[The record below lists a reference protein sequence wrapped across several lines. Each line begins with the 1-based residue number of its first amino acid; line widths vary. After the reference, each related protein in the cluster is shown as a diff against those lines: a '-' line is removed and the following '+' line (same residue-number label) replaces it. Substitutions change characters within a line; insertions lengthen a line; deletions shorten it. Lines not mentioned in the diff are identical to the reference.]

1 MYFDS
6 SGYMEL
12 ELAVAA
18 LSALAQESR
27 LNVFRLLVRHG
38 PGGVSAGDIAR
49 ALKVPA
55 NTMSAHLAI
64 LSRAGLIASRKQGR
78 SIIYAVD
85 FNGTRKLLSFLVED
99 CCGGRP
105 DVCRPL
111 VASALAECCGNSRGG
126 VQ

>member
-1 MYFDS
+1 
-6 SGYMEL
+6 MES
-12 ELAVAA
+12 EAA
-18 LSALAQESR
+18 LAALGALAQESR

-38 PGGVSAGDIAR
+38 PDGMSAGDIAR
-49 ALKVPA
+49 ALQVPA
-55 NTMSAHLAI
+55 NTMSSHLAI

-85 FNGTRKLLSFLVED
+85 FDGIRKLLSFLVED

-111 VASALAECCGNSRGG
+111 VASALAECCGE
-126 VQ
+126 